1 MSGSSEILNQEFFEP
16 TGPHCNRDCEA
27 KNCGQRDEEDLS
39 SRKGSRELGQQLTT
53 KDLTHSSSH
62 SSSTDI
68 PVARGYLPTIVQSIS
83 NDHSGASAS
92 RILAVGLERLCPDV
106 EPLPPA
112 LYFNSNSAISMRVVP
127 MLRIP
132 RVVPGSCQ

>member
-16 TGPHCNRDCEA
+16 TGPHCNRDCEG
-27 KNCGQRDEEDLS
+27 KNCGQRDEEELS

-53 KDLTHSSSH
+53 KDLTH

-83 NDHSGASAS
+83 NDHSNASAS